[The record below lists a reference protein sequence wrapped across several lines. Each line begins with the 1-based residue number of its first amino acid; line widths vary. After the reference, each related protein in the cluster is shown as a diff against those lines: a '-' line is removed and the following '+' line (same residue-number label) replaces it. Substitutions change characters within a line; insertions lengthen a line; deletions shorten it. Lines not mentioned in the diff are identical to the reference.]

1 MFVKCFKFITNCKLL
16 FVCMLNGYIE
26 VYVLSDF
33 LFVFFSLQLC
43 NSEEFWEQTVR
54 KHCDTVTPTVE
65 ALAKEVGWRT
75 IFFTNKLQLQMQ
87 ISRRKQKENQPCED
101 KNEPSSSSVPLE

>member
-1 MFVKCFKFITNCKLL
+1 MVTLKCMC
-16 FVCMLNGYIE
+16 
-26 VYVLSDF
+26 F
-33 LFVFFSLQLC
+33 LIFFFLPLQLC

-54 KHCDTVTPTVE
+54 KHCDSVTPTVE

-101 KNEPSSSSVPLE
+101 QNEPSSSSVPFE